1 MTQSVTQNAETA
13 EENAERKKKK
23 KKEKKKKKKKRWRS
37 AQDPGRARSR
47 PATQAAVTPRPRS
60 HPATQVASCAMTW
73 SRDRDPG
80 RGARPSSLRGEP
92 RSRIWVFFFFF
103 SFFFEHLLL
112 WVFFFSFFSEF
123 FFFSFLLRTPSSLGF
138 FFFLSSPMKTLVL
151 PLWFFFVFFLN
162 GNRVLETRFPCR
174 RHLEKVP
181 RKRGTIHENRALE
194 ARFRSP
200 KSSL

>member
-1 MTQSVTQNAETA
+1 MSQNAETV

-23 KKEKKKKKKKRWRS
+23 KKEKKKKKRWRS

-47 PATQAAVTPRPRS
+47 PATQA
-60 HPATQVASCAMTW
+60 QVA
-73 SRDRDPG
+73 P
-80 RGARPSSLRGEP
+80 RPSSLRGEP
-92 RSRIWVFFFFF
+92 RSSIWFFFFFFFPSSNTFFSRFFFF
-103 SFFFEHLLL
+103 SFFSDEN
-112 WVFFFSFFSEF
+112 V
-123 FFFSFLLRTPSSLGF
+123 GAA
-138 FFFLSSPMKTLVL
+138 LVV
-151 PLWFFFVFFLN
+151 FFVFFLN